1 LLDLFPQVPLIELS
15 CPLITGRCTRRRT
28 RINELEDVMKLEI
41 PYGDGVERIELAD
54 RHIEQVI
61 IPNAVP
67 SVDEEQTL
75 RSAIFNP
82 LSSPG
87 IEEFLRNRR
96 DILLLVNDA
105 TRPTP
110 TDAIMRIVYPLLRGR
125 DFKILIA
132 TGSHRAPTREE
143 YDFIF
148 GALYGEIKDRV
159 HVHDAKKSP
168 CYSLGKTRHGN
179 DLRLNTLVR
188 DADAII
194 PIGSIEPHYFAG
206 YTGGRKC
213 LMPGVASYD
222 CITANHK
229 LAISPAAQAMVL
241 KGNPVAE
248 EFDDAEQ
255 ILEKLNIFAIMTVL
269 DGKHRVYAAA
279 AGDLKES
286 FYSLLPR
293 ADEVF
298 VVPIQRQADI
308 VVTVALEPNDIDLY
322 QSQKAL
328 DNGKTAL
335 KDGGIIIL
343 VSACRSGVGSQAFMD
358 LLSSE
363 PTCKAVIDKLDREYK
378 LGYHKAGKMAEIG
391 VKARMWAVTPLDRTL
406 MSKAHMRPFGSVSE
420 ALREALK
427 EKGPSAR
434 VTFIMDGGMTIP
446 RLSIS

>member
-1 LLDLFPQVPLIELS
+1 M
-15 CPLITGRCTRRRT
+15 
-28 RINELEDVMKLEI
+28 EDDMRLEI
-41 PYGDGVERIELAD
+41 PYGNTSEAIELAD
-54 RHIEQVI
+54 NHVEQVI
-61 IPNAVP
+61 IPNTVKTA
-67 SVDEEQTL
+67 DEMETL
-75 RSAIFNP
+75 RAAIFSP
-82 LSSPG
+82 LKSRG
-87 IEEFLRNRR
+87 LEEFLKGRRN
-96 DILLLVNDA
+96 ILLLVNDA

-110 TDAIMRIVYPLLRGR
+110 TGAIMEILYPLLR
-125 DFKILIA
+125 DKSFKILIA
-132 TGSHRAPTREE
+132 TGSHRAPTEEE

-148 GALYGEIKDRV
+148 GKLKGELRGRV
-159 HVHDAKKSP
+159 QVHDARKSP
-168 CYSLGKTRHGN
+168 CYSLGRTRHGN
-179 DLRLNTLVR
+179 DLMLNTLVR
-188 DADAII
+188 EADAII
-194 PIGSIEPHYFAG
+194 PVGSIEPHYFAG

-213 LMPGVASYD
+213 FMPGVASYD

-229 LAISPAAQAMVL
+229 LAISRAAQAMVL
-241 KGNPVAE
+241 EGNPVAE
-248 EFDDAEQ
+248 ELDDAERM
-255 ILEKLNIFAIMTVL
+255 LEKLNIFSIMTVL
-269 DGKHRVYAAA
+269 DGEHRVYAAA

-298 VVPIQRQADI
+298 VVPIRRQADI

-343 VSACRSGVGSQAFMD
+343 VSACRSGVGSQAFLD

-391 VKARMWAVTPLDRTL
+391 ARAQMWAVTPLDKSL
-406 MSKAHMRPFGSVSE
+406 ISKAHMRPFGSVSE
-420 ALREALK
+420 ALKAALE
-427 EKGPSAR
+427 EKGPAAK

-446 RLSIS
+446 RLSAA

>member
-1 LLDLFPQVPLIELS
+1 
-15 CPLITGRCTRRRT
+15 
-28 RINELEDVMKLEI
+28 MKLEI
-41 PYGDGVERIELAD
+41 PYGDGIERIELAD

-61 IPNAVP
+61 IPNAVQ
-67 SVDEEQTL
+67 SVDEEKTL

-82 LSSPG
+82 LKSPG
-87 IEEFLRNRR
+87 IEDFLKDRR

-110 TDAIMRIVYPLLRGR
+110 TGAIMKIIYPLLRGR

-132 TGSHRAPTREE
+132 TGSHRAPTQEE

-148 GALYGEIKDRV
+148 GELYGQLKDRV

-179 DLRLNTLVR
+179 DLMLNTLVR

-248 EFDDAEQ
+248 ELDDAEQ

-269 DGKHRVYAAA
+269 DGEHRVYAAA

-335 KDGGIIIL
+335 KEGGIIIL

-406 MSKAHMRPFGSVSE
+406 MSKAHMRPFESVSE
-420 ALREALK
+420 ALKEALK

-434 VTFIMDGGMTIP
+434 VTFILDGGMTIP
-446 RLSIS
+446 RLSVS

>member
-1 LLDLFPQVPLIELS
+1 
-15 CPLITGRCTRRRT
+15 
-28 RINELEDVMKLEI
+28 MKLEI
-41 PYGDGVERIELAD
+41 PYGDTAETIELAD
-54 RHIEQVI
+54 RNIEQVI
-61 IPNAVP
+61 IPNAVQTA
-67 SVDEEQTL
+67 DQTETL
-75 RSAIFNP
+75 RAAIFNP
-82 LSSPG
+82 LKSPG
-87 IEEFLRNRR
+87 IEDFLKGREN
-96 DILLLVNDA
+96 ILLLVNDA

-110 TDAIMRIVYPLLRGR
+110 TGAIMEILRPLLRGKS
-125 DFKILIA
+125 FKILIA
-132 TGSHRAPTREE
+132 TGSHRAPTEEE

-148 GALYGEIKDRV
+148 GKLYGELKDRV

-179 DLRLNTLVR
+179 DLMLNTLVR
-188 DADAII
+188 EADAII

-213 LMPGVASYD
+213 FMPGVASYD

-255 ILEKLNIFAIMTVL
+255 ILEKLNVFAIMTVL
-269 DGKHRVYAAA
+269 DGEHRVYAAA

-298 VVPIQRQADI
+298 VVPIRRQADI
-308 VVTVALEPNDIDLY
+308 VVTIALEPNDIDLY

-343 VSACRSGVGSQAFMD
+343 VSACRSGVGSQAFLD

-363 PTCKAVIDKLDREYK
+363 PTCKAVIEKLDREYK

-391 VKARMWAVTPLDRTL
+391 VKARMWAVTPLDENL
-406 MSKAHMRPFGSVSE
+406 IGKAHMRPFDSVSE
-420 ALREALK
+420 ALKAAIE
-427 EKGPSAR
+427 EKGPAAR

-446 RLSIS
+446 RLTIS

>member
-1 LLDLFPQVPLIELS
+1 M
-15 CPLITGRCTRRRT
+15 R
-28 RINELEDVMKLEI
+28 LEI
-41 PYGDGVERIELAD
+41 PYGNTSETIELSD
-54 RHIEQVI
+54 GHVEQVI
-61 IPNAVP
+61 IPNTVQTA
-67 SVDEEQTL
+67 DELQTL
-75 RSAIFNP
+75 RSAISNP
-82 LSSPG
+82 LKSPG
-87 IEEFLRNRR
+87 LEEFLRDRR
-96 DILLLVNDA
+96 NILLLVNDA

-110 TDAIMRIVYPLLRGR
+110 TGAVMEIVYPLLRDKR
-125 DFKILIA
+125 FTILIA
-132 TGSHRAPTREE
+132 TGSHRAPTEEE

-148 GALYGEIKDRV
+148 GNLKGELRGRV
-159 HVHDAKKSP
+159 QVHDARKSP
-168 CYSLGKTRHGN
+168 CYCLGTTRHGN
-179 DLRLNTLVR
+179 DLMLNTLVR
-188 DADAII
+188 EADAII

-213 LMPGVASYD
+213 FMPGVASYD

-229 LAISPAAQAMVL
+229 LAISQAAQAMVL
-241 KGNPVAE
+241 EGNPVAE
-248 EFDDAEQ
+248 ELDDAEK
-255 ILEKLNIFAIMTVL
+255 ILEKLNVFSIMTVL
-269 DGKHRVYAAA
+269 DGEHRVYAAA

-298 VVPIQRQADI
+298 VVPIRRQADI

-343 VSACRSGVGSQAFMD
+343 VSACRSGVGSQAFLD

-363 PTCKAVIDKLDREYK
+363 PTCKAVIDKLDREYR

-391 VKARMWAVTPLDRTL
+391 ARAQMWAVTPLDKSLIR
-406 MSKAHMRPFGSVSE
+406 KAHMRPFGSVSE
-420 ALREALK
+420 ALQAALE
-427 EKGPSAR
+427 EKGPAAK

-446 RLSIS
+446 RLTVS

>member
-1 LLDLFPQVPLIELS
+1 
-15 CPLITGRCTRRRT
+15 
-28 RINELEDVMKLEI
+28 MKLEI
-41 PYGDGVERIELAD
+41 PYGDTTETIELAD
-54 RHIEQVI
+54 GNVEQVI
-61 IPNAVP
+61 IPNAVDTA
-67 SVDEEQTL
+67 DEAETL
-75 RSAIFNP
+75 RAAIFNP
-82 LSSPG
+82 LNSSG
-87 IEEFLRNRR
+87 IEDFLKGREN
-96 DILLLVNDA
+96 ILLLVNDA

-110 TDAIMRIVYPLLRGR
+110 TVAIMEILCPLLRGKS
-125 DFKILIA
+125 FKILIA
-132 TGSHRAPTREE
+132 TGSHRAPTEEE

-148 GALYGEIKDRV
+148 GKLYGELKDRV

-179 DLRLNTLVR
+179 DLMLNTLVR
-188 DADAII
+188 EADAII

-213 LMPGVASYD
+213 FMPGVASYD

-255 ILEKLNIFAIMTVL
+255 ILEKLNVFAIMTVL
-269 DGKHRVYAAA
+269 DGEHRVYAAA
-279 AGDLKES
+279 AGDLRES

-298 VVPIQRQADI
+298 VVPIRRQADI

-335 KDGGIIIL
+335 QDGGIIIL
-343 VSACRSGVGSQAFMD
+343 VSACRSGIGSQAFLD

-363 PTCKAVIDKLDREYK
+363 PTCKAVIEKLDREYK

-391 VKARMWAVTPLDRTL
+391 AKARMWAVTPLDATL
-406 MSKAHMRPFGSVSE
+406 IGKAHMRPFTSVSE
-420 ALREALK
+420 ALKAALE
-427 EKGPSAR
+427 EKGPAAR

-446 RLSIS
+446 RLTVS

>member
-1 LLDLFPQVPLIELS
+1 
-15 CPLITGRCTRRRT
+15 
-28 RINELEDVMKLEI
+28 MKIEI
-41 PYGDGVERIELAD
+41 PYGDTAETIELAD
-54 RHIEQVI
+54 GNIEQVI
-61 IPNAVP
+61 VPNAVQTG
-67 SVDEEQTL
+67 DEAKTL
-75 RSAIFNP
+75 RDAIFNP
-82 LSSPG
+82 LKSPG
-87 IEEFLRNRR
+87 IEDFLKSREN
-96 DILLLVNDA
+96 ILLLVNDA

-110 TDAIMRIVYPLLRGR
+110 TGAIMEILYPLLRGKN
-125 DFKILIA
+125 FKFLIA
-132 TGSHRAPTREE
+132 TGSHRAPTEEE

-148 GALYGEIKDRV
+148 GKLYGEIKNRV
-159 HVHDAKKSP
+159 HVHDAKKSA
-168 CYSLGKTRHGN
+168 CYSLGRTRHGN
-179 DLRLNTLVR
+179 DLMLNALVR
-188 DADAII
+188 EADAII

-213 LMPGVASYD
+213 FMPGVASYD
-222 CITANHK
+222 CITANHR

-248 EFDDAEQ
+248 ELDDAEQ
-255 ILEKLNIFAIMTVL
+255 LLEKLNIFAIMTVL
-269 DGKHRVYAAA
+269 DGEHRVYAAA

-298 VVPIQRQADI
+298 VVPIKRQADI

-343 VSACRSGVGSQAFMD
+343 VSACRSGVGSQAFLD

-363 PTCKAVIDKLDREYK
+363 PTCKAVIEKLDREYK

-391 VKARMWAVTPLDRTL
+391 VKAKMWAVTPLDASL
-406 MSKAHMRPFGSVSE
+406 ISKAHMRPFGRVSE
-420 ALREALK
+420 ALRAALE
-427 EKGPSAR
+427 EKGPGAK

-446 RLSIS
+446 RLSAA

>member
-1 LLDLFPQVPLIELS
+1 M
-15 CPLITGRCTRRRT
+15 R
-28 RINELEDVMKLEI
+28 LEI
-41 PYGDGVERIELAD
+41 PYGDKTETIELPD
-54 RHIEQVI
+54 GNLEQVI
-61 IPNAVP
+61 VPNAVQTA
-67 SVDEEQTL
+67 DEAETL
-75 RSAIFNP
+75 RTAVFNP
-82 LSSPG
+82 LKSPG
-87 IEEFLRNRR
+87 IEDFLKGREN
-96 DILLLVNDA
+96 ILLLVNDA

-110 TDAIMRIVYPLLRGR
+110 TGAVMEILYPLLRDKR
-125 DFKILIA
+125 FKILVA
-132 TGSHRAPTREE
+132 TGSHRAPTEEE

-148 GALYGEIKDRV
+148 GKLHGELKDRV

-179 DLRLNTLVR
+179 DLMLNTLVR
-188 DADAII
+188 EADAII

-213 LMPGVASYD
+213 FMPGVASYD
-222 CITANHK
+222 CITANHR

-255 ILEKLNIFAIMTVL
+255 ILEKLNVFAIMTVL
-269 DGKHRVYAAA
+269 DGEHRVYAAA

-298 VVPIQRQADI
+298 VVPIKRKADI
-308 VVTVALEPNDIDLY
+308 VVTLALEPNDIDLY

-335 KDGGIIIL
+335 EDGGIIIL
-343 VSACRSGVGSQAFMD
+343 VSACRSGVGSQAFLD

-363 PTCKAVIDKLDREYK
+363 PTCKAVIEKLNREYK

-391 VKARMWAVTPLDRTL
+391 VKARMWAVTPLDANLIR
-406 MSKAHMRPFGSVSE
+406 KAHMRPFGSVSE
-420 ALREALK
+420 ALKAALE
-427 EKGPSAR
+427 EKGPAAR

-446 RLSIS
+446 RLSTPRGVSAR

>member
-1 LLDLFPQVPLIELS
+1 
-15 CPLITGRCTRRRT
+15 
-28 RINELEDVMKLEI
+28 MKLEI
-41 PYGDGVERIELAD
+41 PYGDTTETIELAD
-54 RHIEQVI
+54 GNVEQVI
-61 IPNAVP
+61 IPNAVDTA
-67 SVDEEQTL
+67 DEAETL
-75 RSAIFNP
+75 RAAIFNP
-82 LSSPG
+82 LNSSG
-87 IEEFLRNRR
+87 IEDFLKGREN
-96 DILLLVNDA
+96 ILLLVNDA

-110 TDAIMRIVYPLLRGR
+110 TVAIMEILCPLLRGKS
-125 DFKILIA
+125 FKILIA
-132 TGSHRAPTREE
+132 TGSHRAPTEEE

-148 GALYGEIKDRV
+148 GKLYGELKDRV

-179 DLRLNTLVR
+179 DLMLNTLVR
-188 DADAII
+188 EADAII

-213 LMPGVASYD
+213 FMPGVASYD

-255 ILEKLNIFAIMTVL
+255 ILEKLNVFAIMTVL
-269 DGKHRVYAAA
+269 DGEHRVYAAA
-279 AGDLKES
+279 AGDLRES

-298 VVPIQRQADI
+298 VVPIRRQADI

-335 KDGGIIIL
+335 KDGGVIIL
-343 VSACRSGVGSQAFMD
+343 VSACRSGIGSQAFLD

-363 PTCKAVIDKLDREYK
+363 PTCKAVIEKLDREYK

-391 VKARMWAVTPLDRTL
+391 AKARMWAVTPLDATL
-406 MSKAHMRPFGSVSE
+406 IGKAHMRPFTSVSE
-420 ALREALK
+420 ALKAALE
-427 EKGPSAR
+427 EKGPAAR

-446 RLSIS
+446 RLTVS